1 MPEELSPMYVTPE
14 NVAEVEK
21 KAEKAL
27 TVPSEKKDKLANEAN
42 QLVDNLFS
50 LNMGNA
56 QNKISITSKIEN
68 LGDDVMKKASSQCT
82 LLKVRVG
89 DLSKLNSK
97 DDASNV
103 VVTDLATLS
112 HEMKKLDPSKI
123 DFDEKGLFG
132 KVSRKIKSYF
142 EKYQTADKVLAKIF
156 ESLEANK
163 KRLENDNKTLMIKQA
178 DLYNATLALKEMIEY
193 VSYLSSTLDDRIT
206 LAEANGEDTEIV
218 DYIKKNISFVV
229 LQKIQDL
236 QQQMVICQ
244 NGYVAMEI
252 LIQNNKELI
261 RNVKRAQT
269 TSRAAL
275 EIGVM
280 VAAALFHQKV
290 VLRQVG
296 ILNQTTNYFIG
307 ETSRLLREQ
316 GTAIQQQSIEMGPS
330 YETMVEAFENC
341 FGALDDL
348 DTYRAEA
355 IPLLRERIEQFR
367 QLTDSAESRM
377 KQIEANH

>member
-1 MPEELSPMYVTPE
+1 MTEELKPMYVTPE
-14 NVAEVEK
+14 NVIELEE
-21 KAEKAL
+21 KAEKTL
-27 TVPSEKKDKLANEAN
+27 TVSSEKKDKLANEAN

-68 LGDDVMKKASSQCT
+68 LGDDVLKKAASQCT

-89 DLSKLNSK
+89 DISKLNSK
-97 DDASNV
+97 DEASNV

-178 DLYNATLALKEMIEY
+178 DLYSATFALNEMIEY

-280 VAAALFHQKV
+280 VATALFHQKV

-355 IPLLRERIEQFR
+355 IPLLRERIAQFK
-367 QLTDSAESRM
+367 QLTDSAEVRM

>member
-1 MPEELSPMYVTPE
+1 MTEELKPMYVTPE
-14 NVAEVEK
+14 NVIELEE
-21 KAEKAL
+21 KAEKTL
-27 TVPSEKKDKLANEAN
+27 TVSSEKKDKLANEAN

-68 LGDDVMKKASSQCT
+68 LGDDVLKKAASQCT

-89 DLSKLNSK
+89 DISKLNSK
-97 DDASNV
+97 DEASNV

-178 DLYNATLALKEMIEY
+178 DLYSATFALNEMIEY

-355 IPLLRERIEQFR
+355 IPLLRERIAQFK
-367 QLTDSAESRM
+367 QLTDSAEVRM

>member
-1 MPEELSPMYVTPE
+1 MTEELKPMYVTPE
-14 NVAEVEK
+14 NVIELEE
-21 KAEKAL
+21 KAEKTL
-27 TVPSEKKDKLANEAN
+27 TVSSEKKDKLANEAN

-68 LGDDVMKKASSQCT
+68 LGDDVLKKAASQCT

-89 DLSKLNSK
+89 DISKLNSK
-97 DDASNV
+97 DEASNV

-142 EKYQTADKVLAKIF
+142 EKYQTADKVLSKIF

-178 DLYNATLALKEMIEY
+178 DLYSATFALNEMIEY

-355 IPLLRERIEQFR
+355 IPLLRERIAQFK
-367 QLTDSAESRM
+367 QLTDSAEVRM

>member
-1 MPEELSPMYVTPE
+1 MTEELKPMYVTPE
-14 NVAEVEK
+14 NVIELEE
-21 KAEKAL
+21 KAEKTL
-27 TVPSEKKDKLANEAN
+27 TVSSEKKDKLANEAN

-68 LGDDVMKKASSQCT
+68 LGDDVLKKAASQCT

-89 DLSKLNSK
+89 DISKLNSK
-97 DDASNV
+97 DEASNV

-178 DLYNATLALKEMIEY
+178 DLYSATFALNEMIEY
-193 VSYLSSTLDDRIT
+193 ISYLSSTLDDRIT

-355 IPLLRERIEQFR
+355 IPLLRERIAQFK
-367 QLTDSAESRM
+367 QLTDSAEVRM